1 MSIYLH
7 LCCPMDSHASRLIHL
22 VTSTLGTLL
31 TTSRYLIRIC
41 WVTMSLQK
49 ERKGQEVICRCNLV
63 GVVFSLLI
71 HFFFCTF
78 HAAFKLEINSNM
90 LLVEVHL
97 RRQSTM
103 IFLSPWCWPS
113 PYGCGVRSTKKS
125 LYFFLTFYLSV
136 NVAMS
141 RKGLSCLVSAST
153 KLEKFV

>member
-49 ERKGQEVICRCNLV
+49 ERKGQEVACRCNLV
-63 GVVFSLLI
+63 GVVLSLLI
-71 HFFFCTF
+71 HFFCTF
-78 HAAFKLEINSNM
+78 SCSLQVRNQFEYAFGWSSPKKAKHDGISESMVLTVSLWVWCEEHQKVI
-90 LLVEVHL
+90 V
-97 RRQSTM
+97 
-103 IFLSPWCWPS
+103 FL
-113 PYGCGVRSTKKS
+113 PYVLFVSKC
-125 LYFFLTFYLSV
+125 
-136 NVAMS
+136 AMS
-141 RKGLSCLVSAST
+141 RKGLSCLVSASI